1 MQTQR
6 HKEVKLMFRSSDQE
20 VNQQNQG
27 LRMNRRKFLKAGVAS
42 ALTAGM
48 VGAIKAL
55 PAEAAEA
62 VANVSGPQNG
72 AKSKI
77 HPKVDYSGATVKFVE
92 HNEEWLGTSKIVGP
106 IQPYHE
112 ADQGFFLA
120 NRGKYSPEAQRAF
133 YHYHFVM
140 KHPFNNAIASF
151 AMSLAPDQMV
161 SGQPAAEKLPIP
173 DPEQMSQH
181 IKDCA
186 YFLRADE
193 VGIGKMPTYAYY
205 THKAPSQDD
214 LLKDDLSKSIP
225 VTERLP
231 YVIVVMIDQHLET
244 MLASTGYDG
253 ISAAQSMR
261 SYHTTGV
268 IAVILAKYIR
278 NLGYNARAHHFT
290 NYAAVM
296 DPCII
301 AAGLGELSRTGDC
314 TVHPRL
320 GFRHKVAAVTTD
332 LPLVPDKP
340 IDFGLLD
347 FCRVCKKCADN
358 CPAGA
363 ITHDR
368 DMVEYNGYLRW
379 NSDFKKCTEF
389 RATNKDGSS
398 CGRCMKVCPWN
409 SKEES
414 WFHTAGTWIG
424 SKGQSSAKLL
434 KQIDDMFGYGD
445 EQIEKYKWWLEWP
458 ERYGLPGNH

>member
-1 MQTQR
+1 MS
-6 HKEVKLMFRSSDQE
+6 RSSDQ
-20 VNQQNQG
+20 QDGRQG
-27 LRMNRRKFLKAGVAS
+27 HQPQMNRRNFLKAGAAS
-42 ALTAGM
+42 ALAMGILGTM
-48 VGAIKAL
+48 KVL
-55 PAEAAEA
+55 PTGAAEGA
-62 VANVSGPQNG
+62 GATSTAGPQNG
-72 AKSKI
+72 ARSML
-77 HPKVDYSGATVKFVE
+77 HPKMDYGGASVKFVE
-92 HNEEWLGTSKIVGP
+92 NNDQWLGTSKIVGS
-106 IQPYHE
+106 IKNTNE
-112 ADQGFFLA
+112 VDQGFYLA
-120 NRGKYSPEAQRAF
+120 LRGKFTPEAQKGV

-140 KHPFNNAIASF
+140 KHPLGESIGMYSNYIS
-151 AMSLAPDQMV
+151 APSIV
-161 SGQPAAEKLPIP
+161 SGVPAPSKMNIP

-193 VGIGKMPTYAYY
+193 VGIGKMPAYAYY
-205 THKAPSQDD
+205 SYKAGSQED
-214 LLKDDLSKSIP
+214 LIKDDLSNSQQ

-231 YVIVVMIDQHLET
+231 FVIVVMVDQHLET

-253 ISAAQSMR
+253 ISACQSMR
-261 SYHTTGV
+261 GYHSTATMS
-268 IAVILAKYIR
+268 VILAQYIR
-278 NLGYNARAHHFT
+278 NLGYNARAHHFA

-296 DPCII
+296 SPCVI

-340 IDFGLLD
+340 IDFGLQE
-347 FCRVCKKCADN
+347 FCRVCGKCADN
-358 CPAGA
+358 CPSGA

-368 DMVEYNGYLRW
+368 DQVEYNGYLRW

-389 RATNKDGSS
+389 RVTNKQGSS

-409 SKEES
+409 SKEQS
-414 WFHTAGTWIG
+414 WFHSAGTFIG
-424 SKGQSSAKLL
+424 SRGETASRVL

-458 ERYGLPGNH
+458 ELY